1 MMDLG
6 LLGIIISG
14 LLIGIGIYGLSST
27 SNIIR
32 VLLSSEIILNAS
44 ILFIFSYSSVVGMV
58 YKPVI
63 FSLFAIG
70 MALTEVVV
78 AFAAVLLYYRQKDK
92 LEVE

>member
-44 ILFIFSYSSVVGMV
+44 ILFVFSYSSVVGMV